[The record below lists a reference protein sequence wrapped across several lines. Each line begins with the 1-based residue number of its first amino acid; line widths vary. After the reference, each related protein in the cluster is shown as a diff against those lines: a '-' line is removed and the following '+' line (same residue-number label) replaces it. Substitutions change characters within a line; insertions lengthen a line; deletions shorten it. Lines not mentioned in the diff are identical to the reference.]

1 MAELPK
7 AVGVRRRCAVAT
19 GGLFLLSARREEWP
33 MARLQEIRER
43 QGLSRQA
50 LATGAGLSRQ
60 TVYLIERQRSTPRD
74 WVMRQICMVLG
85 VSAQEIDEFRAA
97 LRAEEGSG
105 MPGRRAEGGQAQGRQ
120 AAAVAPERTA
130 SPTGDGDR
138 GGGAVAPTPK
148 RCPKCRGWL
157 FLEAEVSGG
166 IAEQTCINCGWHAA
180 SRTAASPPPPD
191 PESRPQR
198 SMSHGVL
205 LS

>member
-7 AVGVRRRCAVAT
+7 AVGVRRRCAVVPA
-19 GGLFLLSARREEWP
+19 GFFLLSARREEWP

-60 TVYLIERQRSTPRD
+60 TVYLIETQRTTPGR
-74 WVMRQICMVLG
+74 WAVQQICAVLA

-97 LRAEEGSG
+97 LKAEEGSG
-105 MPGRRAEGGQAQGRQ
+105 MPGSRAAGGQAQGRR
-120 AAAVAPERTA
+120 APAVAAERTA
-130 SPTGDGDR
+130 TPTGDGD
-138 GGGAVAPTPK
+138 GGNGAVTLTPK

-157 FLEAEVSGG
+157 FREPEIGGG

-180 SRTAASPPPPD
+180 SSAAAWPPPPD
-191 PESRPQR
+191 PEPRPRR
-198 SMSHGVL
+198 SVSQGVL
-205 LS
+205 VS